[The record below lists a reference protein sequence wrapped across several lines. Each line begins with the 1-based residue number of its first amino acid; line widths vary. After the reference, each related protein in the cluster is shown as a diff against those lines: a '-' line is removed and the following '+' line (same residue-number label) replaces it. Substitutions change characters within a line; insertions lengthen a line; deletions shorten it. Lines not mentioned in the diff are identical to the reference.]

1 MPLSW
6 SYTNESLWHGLS
18 DKKKIIRLARSMIT
32 TGYRQDEPIKG
43 KGKVQD
49 KGKGKG
55 QVLGKGKGKNGKG
68 KGGKGKA

>member
-18 DKKKIIRLARSMIT
+18 DKKKIIRLAH
-32 TGYRQDEPIKG
+32 
-43 KGKVQD
+43 KVQD